1 MVQQCLV
8 NIKAPFN
15 QFIYDE
21 ITHDC
26 LPIAMHKHGC
36 CVLQKCI
43 DSSNPDQKVHSS
55 LLTLE

>member
-1 MVQQCLV
+1 MV